1 MSTRKVE
8 VEISRYLDLPVV
20 EMDSD
25 PLQWWKHEEKRLP
38 VLAVLAKK
46 YLCICGTSVPSERL
60 FSKSGFIVD
69 AFRSHLLPE
78 KVNML
83 TFLAK
88 NLP

>member
-1 MSTRKVE
+1 MH
-8 VEISRYLDLPVV
+8 
-20 EMDSD
+20 M
-25 PLQWWKHEEKRLP
+25 Q
-38 VLAVLAKK
+38 
-46 YLCICGTSVPSERL
+46 TSVPFEQL

-88 NLP
+88 NL